1 MLVHVSDVGWALLGF
16 AEICA
21 KGNIP
26 VIVIWFIK
34 GSFHAFTNTE
44 NLNADF
50 LKLFLMIV
58 AGTVFT
64 ESQNNSIFLCN

>member
-1 MLVHVSDVGWALLGF
+1 MGSVGF
-16 AEICA
+16 AELCA

-26 VIVIWFIK
+26 VIVTWFIK
-34 GSFHAFTNTE
+34 GKFTFANTE

-50 LKLFLMIV
+50 LILFLMIV
-58 AGTVFT
+58 AGADFT